1 MSFLVDTNV
10 ISELR
15 KPEPHGGVLAWITRV
30 PEEALYL
37 SVVTLAE
44 IQSGIELTREQDP
57 SKAEALERW
66 LDDVAASWNVLDI
79 DAAVARR
86 SARLMHRQPD
96 HHLEDALIAATAL
109 VFDMKVATRNVAD
122 FRRFGVQLVNPFSSR

>member
-57 SKAEALERW
+57 SKAEALECW